1 MKLITRILI
10 NTTVSLIVIISAWMI
25 FTYHTTVSEVYEEID
40 EYLEKYAEGLIHRFE
55 SGVSPDSVAINFWVN
70 SNCFMERISESYG
83 KGNPEWTFENDEIYL
98 DDIREEQDVRAL
110 AFNYNFPDGRWYRI
124 TVISPSFDKEDF
136 SAILVNSSIIL
147 GGVLVLAIISIIAF
161 IIYRRMRPMYKLLDW
176 LRKHR
181 VGEPADFTGGKK
193 EMTELRLIREAVMDS
208 VERTNEIY
216 EQQKLFIGN
225 ASHEMQTPLAVC
237 LNRLEELQ
245 QRSDLNEEQLAD
257 IDRVRQ
263 PLRRLNRL
271 HRDMLQLSRIHNG
284 AYTDCEEIK
293 VYPLLRAMQ
302 EDFEDIFSHK
312 EIRCLVE
319 GNTELAVKMNPTLAD
334 LLLGNLFRNAWLHTP
349 TGGEIR
355 VKLSE
360 DTVVFSNTGKDAL
373 DAERIFQRFYHSAAT
388 PQSSGLGLS
397 ICESVCRQY
406 GFRLDY
412 SFGDGMHHFTCCLI
426 QS

>member
-237 LNRLEELQ
+237 KNSVEMLAEDPDITEKQLVHLERIDDRLAYLSKLNKTLLML
-245 QRSDLNEEQLAD
+245 SK
-257 IDRVRQ
+257 ID
-263 PLRRLNRL
+263 N
-271 HRDMLQLSRIHNG
+271 D
-284 AYTDCEEIK
+284 K
-293 VYPLLRAMQ
+293 
-302 EDFEDIFSHK
+302 FEDTEEVSLGKLANECSEDVSEIYSEK
-312 EIRCLVE
+312 NISLEISGNSEIR
-319 GNTELAVKMNPTLAD
+319 TKMDPTLAGA
-334 LLLGNLFRNAWLHTP
+334 LVSNLIRNAFIHNKEGGHVHIIKKDRKLTVANTSQ
-349 TGGEIR
+349 TGPLDENEIY
-355 VKLSE
+355 K
-360 DTVVFSNTGKDAL
+360 
-373 DAERIFQRFYHSAAT
+373 RFYKGD
-388 PQSSGLGLS
+388 SSSKSTGLGLS
-397 ICESVCRQY
+397 IVDAICKRY
-406 GFRLDY
+406 GFRITY
-412 SFGDGMHHFTCCLI
+412 SYKDGMHFFTI
-426 QS
+426 GI

>member
-237 LNRLEELQ
+237 KNSVEMLAEDPDITEK
-245 QRSDLNEEQLAD
+245 QL
-257 IDRVRQ
+257 VH
-263 PLRRLNRL
+263 L
-271 HRDMLQLSRIHNG
+271 
-284 AYTDCEEIK
+284 
-293 VYPLLRAMQ
+293 
-302 EDFEDIFSHK
+302 
-312 EIRCLVE
+312 
-319 GNTELAVKMNPTLAD
+319 
-334 LLLGNLFRNAWLHTP
+334 
-349 TGGEIR
+349 
-355 VKLSE
+355 
-360 DTVVFSNTGKDAL
+360 
-373 DAERIFQRFYHSAAT
+373 ERIDDRLAYLSKLNKKIMTNSKT
-388 PQSSGLGLS
+388 P
-397 ICESVCRQY
+397 RK
-406 GFRLDY
+406 
-412 SFGDGMHHFTCCLI
+412 
-426 QS
+426 